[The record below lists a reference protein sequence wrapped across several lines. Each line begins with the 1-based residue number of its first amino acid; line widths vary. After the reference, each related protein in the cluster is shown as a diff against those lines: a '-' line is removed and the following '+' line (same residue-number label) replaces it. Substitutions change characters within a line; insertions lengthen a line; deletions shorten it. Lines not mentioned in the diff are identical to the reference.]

1 MPPKKRQKAN
11 ASPPPSSPVP
21 RPSSPPPSTPA
32 MTSRALRMSYRIGRG
47 ETGVLTFEPY
57 KSALLPLW
65 RFRTPSIARA
75 SSQALWA
82 RFEAYGALGDFVG
95 MDMCR
100 KFIQMGMT
108 RAKRYANHAGGRKYD
123 RRGLEAGEKGTREL
137 PRSEGHEGRE
147 EKAEA
152 SEVFAEVWRRCRG
165 HEGYARLKAEFVK
178 EQKEWD
184 KEKKAEG
191 GGKHGGGAAASKTV
205 QKTCVVALSPG
216 FRVAE
221 ARLQHPTA
229 TTRAKKLRTTPP
241 AHRTGHDKATLQALA
256 QRTSSGVKATR
267 RKLFGS
273 SPVSVQMQPWN
284 MSPCQIKPDLTPSK
298 EPRDDVW
305 EAHRRLIDRTG
316 MVLDTSSA
324 SLGDFLYTSSVS

>member
-1 MPPKKRQKAN
+1 MPPKKRQKADP
-11 ASPPPSSPVP
+11 SPPPSSSAPQ
-21 RPSSPPPSTPA
+21 PSSPPPPPPAPA
-32 MTSRALRMSYRIGRG
+32 MISRALRMSYRIGRG

-65 RFRTPSIARA
+65 RFRTPAIART

-82 RFEAYGALGDFVG
+82 RFEGYGAQGDFVG

-152 SEVFAEVWRRCRG
+152 SEVFKEVWGWCRG

-184 KEKKAEG
+184 RERKAEG
-191 GGKHGGGAAASKTV
+191 KGKQGGGTAASE
-205 QKTCVVALSPG
+205 S
-216 FRVAE
+216 
-221 ARLQHPTA
+221 
-229 TTRAKKLRTTPP
+229 
-241 AHRTGHDKATLQALA
+241 
-256 QRTSSGVKATR
+256 
-267 RKLFGS
+267 
-273 SPVSVQMQPWN
+273 
-284 MSPCQIKPDLTPSK
+284 
-298 EPRDDVW
+298 
-305 EAHRRLIDRTG
+305 
-316 MVLDTSSA
+316 
-324 SLGDFLYTSSVS
+324 

>member
-191 GGKHGGGAAASKTV
+191 GGKHGG
-205 QKTCVVALSPG
+205 
-216 FRVAE
+216 
-221 ARLQHPTA
+221 A